1 MPRKRSSRKPPLA
14 QPPSRVPAF
23 AQGSAGLD
31 IPGAGPR
38 PERAAWLAL
47 LLVPVLSVAFV
58 PILRNS
64 FVGWDDPGNFLENP
78 DFRGL
83 GWTQIRWAWTTR
95 LLGVYQPLSWMLLE
109 AEFAIRGLDPRG
121 YHLTSLILIC
131 VDALVLDALVVAL
144 LKRSRPEESARHPWR
159 LHASTALAV
168 ALFMAHPLRVEVV
181 AWASCQPYLPCALFS
196 MLAVL
201 AYLRAHPVEEP
212 PRLGWSLAALLLYT
226 AALLCK
232 AVAIPLPLVL
242 LILDVYPLGRLGLQH
257 GRLFGRSAWSCWLE
271 KVPYLVLG
279 ALFAVIAFKAKQEN
293 ESLVSAP
300 LLAELPERF
309 AQACYGA
316 WIYPLMTLW
325 PSEMTAY
332 YPLPAARQWED
343 TRFVLAR
350 LMLVVA
356 AVVLIALRRTLPG
369 LLAAWLS
376 YLVIL
381 APNSGLVRIGNQ
393 IAADRYGY
401 IAMLGLVPLLAV
413 ALATALRPIVSPRQ
427 PAIALALVLA
437 TLGVEIGLTR
447 RQCAIWH
454 DSVTLWTHAY
464 DHGAANNSRVLNNLA
479 YSLTLDGR
487 AAEAVPLLRR
497 ALELEPSYAN
507 GHHSLATALV
517 SLGRDD
523 EAATEFQEALRLDP
537 GHAESYRD
545 LELLRS
551 RLKQGKNEAAV
562 SPGRGR

>member
-1 MPRKRSSRKPPLA
+1 MPRKRSARKPQPL
-14 QPPSRVPAF
+14 QPPSQASVLAK
-23 AQGSAGLD
+23 GSVGLD
-31 IPGAGPR
+31 VPGAGSR
-38 PERAAWLAL
+38 QERAAWLAL
-47 LLVPVLSVAFV
+47 LLVPVLWVAYV
-58 PILRNS
+58 PILKNS
-64 FVGWDDPGNFLENP
+64 FVGWDDPRNFLENP

-83 GWTQIRWAWTTR
+83 GWTQLRWAWTTR

-109 AEFAIRGLDPRG
+109 AESAIWGLDPRG

-131 VDALVLDALVVAL
+131 LNALVLDALVVAL
-144 LKRSRPEESARHPWR
+144 LRRCRPEESARDPWR
-159 LHASTALAV
+159 VHASTALAV
-168 ALFMAHPLRVEVV
+168 ALFLAHPLRVEVV
-181 AWASCQPYLPCALFS
+181 AWVSCQPYLPSALFS

-201 AYLRAHPVEEP
+201 AYLRAHPAEGP

-226 AALLCK
+226 AGLLCK

-242 LILDVYPLGRLGLQH
+242 LILDVYPLGRLGLQR
-257 GRLFGRSAWSCWLE
+257 GRLFGRSSWSCWLE

-279 ALFAVIAFKAKQEN
+279 ALFAAIAFKARQEN

-300 LLAELPERF
+300 LFAELPERF

-325 PSEMTAY
+325 PSEITAY
-332 YPLPAARQWED
+332 YPLPAAHQWEE

-350 LMLVVA
+350 LLLVVA
-356 AVVLIALRRTLPG
+356 TVVLIALRRILPA

-393 IAADRYGY
+393 IAADRYSY
-401 IAMLGLVPLLAV
+401 VAMIGLVPLLAV
-413 ALATALRPIVSPRQ
+413 ALAAALRPIVSPHQ
-427 PAIALALVLA
+427 PAIALALILA
-437 TLGVEIGLTR
+437 TLVVEIGLTR

-454 DSVTLWTHAY
+454 DSVALWTHAY
-464 DHGAANNSRVLNNLA
+464 DHGAANNSRVLNNLG

-487 AAEAVPLLRR
+487 VAEAVPYLRR

-507 GHHSLATALV
+507 GRHSLGTALV
-517 SLGRDD
+517 ALGRDD

-537 GHAESYRD
+537 QHAESRRD
-545 LELLRS
+545 LERLLS
-551 RLKQGKNEAAV
+551 RQKRATNEGAV